1 MDRLSR
7 EVRDGLRH
15 GFFELTVACEIV
27 KGGKRGL
34 TIKAGKNHRFT
45 IPEEEI
51 EGELAEGEEAPEGV
65 DEDAEDGDGD
75 DDDDD
80 DDA

>member
-1 MDRLSR
+1 VTPTNSNKPALAQAMDRLSR
-7 EVRDGLRH
+7 EIRDGLRH

-51 EGELAEGEEAPEGV
+51 E
-65 DEDAEDGDGD
+65 
-75 DDDDD
+75 
-80 DDA
+80 

>member
-1 MDRLSR
+1 MDRLSW
-7 EVRDGLRH
+7 EVRDGLLH

-51 EGELAEGEEAPEGV
+51 E
-65 DEDAEDGDGD
+65 
-75 DDDDD
+75 
-80 DDA
+80 

>member
-1 MDRLSR
+1 MIPTNGNKSTLEQAIDLLTR

-34 TIKAGKNHRFT
+34 TVKSGKNHRFT

-51 EGELAEGEEAPEGV
+51 E
-65 DEDAEDGDGD
+65 
-75 DDDDD
+75 
-80 DDA
+80 

>member
-1 MDRLSR
+1 MTPTNSNKPALAQAMDRLSR

-15 GFFELTVACEIV
+15 GFFELIVACEIV

-34 TIKAGKNHRFT
+34 TIKAVKNNRFP

-51 EGELAEGEEAPEGV
+51 E
-65 DEDAEDGDGD
+65 
-75 DDDDD
+75 
-80 DDA
+80 

>member
-1 MDRLSR
+1 VASTNGNKSTFEQAMERLTR

-34 TIKAGKNHRFT
+34 IIKAGKNHRFT
-45 IPEEEI
+45 IPED
-51 EGELAEGEEAPEGV
+51 ELE
-65 DEDAEDGDGD
+65 
-75 DDDDD
+75 
-80 DDA
+80 

>member
-1 MDRLSR
+1 MEFLSR

-15 GFFELTVACEIV
+15 GFFELAVTCEIM

-45 IPEEEI
+45 IPDEEI
-51 EGELAEGEEAPEGV
+51 E
-65 DEDAEDGDGD
+65 
-75 DDDDD
+75 
-80 DDA
+80 

>member
-1 MDRLSR
+1 MTPTNSNKPALAQAMDRLSR

-34 TIKAGKNHRFT
+34 TIKAGKKHRFT

-51 EGELAEGEEAPEGV
+51 E
-65 DEDAEDGDGD
+65 
-75 DDDDD
+75 
-80 DDA
+80 

>member
-1 MDRLSR
+1 MTPTNSNKPTLAQAMDRLSR

-45 IPEEEI
+45 IPEDEI
-51 EGELAEGEEAPEGV
+51 E
-65 DEDAEDGDGD
+65 
-75 DDDDD
+75 
-80 DDA
+80 

>member
-1 MDRLSR
+1 MTPTNSNKPALAQAMDRLSR

-45 IPEEEI
+45 IPEDEI
-51 EGELAEGEEAPEGV
+51 E
-65 DEDAEDGDGD
+65 
-75 DDDDD
+75 
-80 DDA
+80 

>member
-1 MDRLSR
+1 MIPTSSNKPALAQAMDCLSR

-51 EGELAEGEEAPEGV
+51 E
-65 DEDAEDGDGD
+65 
-75 DDDDD
+75 
-80 DDA
+80 

>member
-1 MDRLSR
+1 MKPANNKPALDQALERLTR

-51 EGELAEGEEAPEGV
+51 E
-65 DEDAEDGDGD
+65 
-75 DDDDD
+75 
-80 DDA
+80 

>member
-1 MDRLSR
+1 MTPTNSNKPALAQAMDRLSR

-15 GFFELTVACEIV
+15 GVFELTGACEIV

-51 EGELAEGEEAPEGV
+51 E
-65 DEDAEDGDGD
+65 
-75 DDDDD
+75 
-80 DDA
+80 

>member
-1 MDRLSR
+1 MTPTNSNKPALGQAIDRLLL

-15 GFFELTVACEIV
+15 GFFEMTVACEVV

-34 TIKAGKNHRFT
+34 TIKSGKNHRFT

-51 EGELAEGEEAPEGV
+51 E
-65 DEDAEDGDGD
+65 
-75 DDDDD
+75 
-80 DDA
+80 

>member
-1 MDRLSR
+1 MTPMNSNKPALEQAMDRLSR

-51 EGELAEGEEAPEGV
+51 E
-65 DEDAEDGDGD
+65 
-75 DDDDD
+75 
-80 DDA
+80 